1 MAHIENERWLPS
13 GINGDFVELGGTG
26 GRSAQRPLMVHHFH
40 GLVTGA
46 RGKSVGSREEMRA
59 LPDSACL
66 QALFLGISVAHG
78 DESDQRR
85 AELRFE

>member
-1 MAHIENERWLPS
+1 
-13 GINGDFVELGGTG
+13 
-26 GRSAQRPLMVHHFH
+26 MVHHFH

-85 AELRFE
+85 AELFPTMSQFPSSV